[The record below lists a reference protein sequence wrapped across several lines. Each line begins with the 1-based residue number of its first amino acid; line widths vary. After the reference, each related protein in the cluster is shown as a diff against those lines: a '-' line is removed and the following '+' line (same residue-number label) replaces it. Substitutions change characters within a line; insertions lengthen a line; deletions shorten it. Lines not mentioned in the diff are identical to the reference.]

1 MLHQIISLHG
11 YFMEALLVT
20 AILNGLPALLLK
32 QQIEKM
38 VFWTRIGYFAF
49 WMLWSMGVFIGLIAF
64 VFDGSRVTFSI
75 LLMSVTA
82 VVLGVAEGYRAIH
95 TKRLWLQG
103 LDASRFL
110 WGMLALEILLIVT
123 VSFYELQM
131 H

>member
-11 YFMEALLVT
+11 YLVGALLVMVV
-20 AILNGLPALLLK
+20 LNGLPALLLK

-49 WMLWSMGVFIGLIAF
+49 WMFWSMAIFVGLIAF

-82 VVLGVAEGYRAIH
+82 IVLGIAEGYRAIH

-110 WGMLALEILLIVT
+110 WVMLALEILLIAA
-123 VSFYELQM
+123 VSFYELQV